1 MGDPPDDEILEELVE
16 MMKDITRNMSQAEI
30 DKYAKPFG
38 VSIAHDYRDPEER
51 ERDLTGYIGVC
62 VGYYIYQEPFARVQ
76 DLERITDVSQIAT
89 RSLDPPT
96 VNPLIYVPKAGVYI
110 WGVQSDWFPLDKLDP
125 QVREAAYAWEAEVTK
140 GADPFLDAV
149 MGELT
154 QILTQ

>member
-1 MGDPPDDEILEELVE
+1 MADIPDDETLEE

-30 DKYAKPFG
+30 DKYSKPFG

-51 ERDLTGYIGVC
+51 GLEGDLTGYIGVC
-62 VGYYIYQEPFARVQ
+62 VGYYVYQEPFARVQ
-76 DLERITDVSQIAT
+76 DLERITDVSQIAM

-96 VNPLIYVPKAGVYI
+96 VNPLIYVPKAGAYI
-110 WGVQSDWFPLDKLDP
+110 WGIQSDWFPLEKLDP
-125 QVREAAYAWEAEVTK
+125 KLREAAYAWEAEVTK
-140 GADPFLDAV
+140 RADPFLDAV